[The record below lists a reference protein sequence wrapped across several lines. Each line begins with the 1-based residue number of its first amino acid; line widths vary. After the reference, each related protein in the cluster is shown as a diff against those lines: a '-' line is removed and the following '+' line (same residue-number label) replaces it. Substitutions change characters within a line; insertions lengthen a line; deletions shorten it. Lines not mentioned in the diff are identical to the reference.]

1 MNVFL
6 LSVKSI
12 LQYVCVVR
20 SEAATDKRL
29 CVHICL
35 FVRTYV
41 RLVRMEVCVCT
52 CLKSSEGER
61 HKEKNEINSH
71 INSITTLNNCSFSNA
86 INDIYSNIV
95 KAKSRTSGQ
104 GDLGSDS
111 RIGSGLGSGGWRIS
125 QSYNLSSSSVAM
137 SMCAFAF

>member
-12 LQYVCVVR
+12 LQYVCVEHP
-20 SEAATDKRL
+20 EAATGRRL

-35 FVRTYV
+35 FVRKYV
-41 RLVRMEVCVCT
+41 RFVRMEVCVRT

-104 GDLGSDS
+104 GDLGSDP
-111 RIGSGLGSGGWRIS
+111 RIGLGSGGWRIS
-125 QSYNLSSSSVAM
+125 QSYNLSSSSVAV